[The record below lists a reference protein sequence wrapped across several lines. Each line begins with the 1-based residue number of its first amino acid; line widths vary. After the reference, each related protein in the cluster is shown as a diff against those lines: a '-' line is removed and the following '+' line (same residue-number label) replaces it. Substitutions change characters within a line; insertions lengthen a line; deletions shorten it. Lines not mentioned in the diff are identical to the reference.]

1 MVVIIAALHVIHD
14 KEHIMSNRDT
24 VTYEL
29 KQGNKVVYVGT
40 TNNPDRRQQEH
51 DKSGKNFSKM
61 NITSRKMTE
70 EGAMKKESSRLD
82 TYRKN
87 HSGSNPKYNKT
98 IDG

>member
-1 MVVIIAALHVIHD
+1 
-14 KEHIMSNRDT
+14 MSNRDT

-61 NITSRKMTE
+61 NITKLFIILNASRPE
-70 EGAMKKESSRLD
+70 LSD
-82 TYRKN
+82 N
-87 HSGSNPKYNKT
+87 NF
-98 IDG
+98 